1 MRQALG
7 FIASALIHFALVAS
21 AFIAF
26 PQAARYASDSVII
39 PVELV
44 TLSDVTNVRAA
55 RPEPEP
61 VRPEPEPEP
70 VTPAPET
77 QPEIITQPEPIP
89 LPPEP
94 QPEPQPEPEPEPA
107 PEPEPEPARE
117 PEPAPP
123 PAPRP
128 QPRPQP
134 QPERGLDLD
143 DLSRLVDRSRQET
156 RQRPAEE
163 GEARRGAGEG
173 TAMTATLQDM
183 LRSQIARCTRSNAD
197 APSNMDL
204 RVVVEVRLERSGALS
219 SPPRL
224 RDEARVMN
232 SSNPFLR
239 VAGERAVRAVIDC
252 QPYRLPPEA
261 YGQWRHLEVMVDTQA
276 GR

>member
-7 FIASALIHFALVAS
+7 FIASALIHIALVGS

-44 TLSDVTNVRAA
+44 TLADVTNVRAA

-70 VTPAPET
+70 DPVTPAPET
-77 QPEIITQPEPIP
+77 QPEIVTQPEPIP
-89 LPPEP
+89 LP
-94 QPEPQPEPEPEPA
+94 PEPQPEPEPEPA

-117 PEPAPP
+117 PEPAP
-123 PAPRP
+123 APRP

-134 QPERGLDLD
+134 EPERGLDLD

-173 TAMTATLQDM
+173 TEMTATLQDM

-197 APSNMDL
+197 APANMDL
-204 RVVVEVRLERSGALS
+204 RVVVEVRLERTGALS

-224 RDEARVMN
+224 RDESRVMN

-276 GR
+276 VR

>member
-7 FIASALIHFALVAS
+7 FIVSALLHVALVATG
-21 AFIAF
+21 FIYF
-26 PQAARYASDSVII
+26 PQAARYASDSVIL

-44 TLSDVTNVRAA
+44 TLADVTNVRAA
-55 RPEPEP
+55 RREPEP
-61 VRPEPEPEP
+61 VLPEPEPEPEP
-70 VTPAPET
+70 VAPEPEAQPEPET
-77 QPEIITQPEPIP
+77 QSEPVP

-94 QPEPQPEPEPEPA
+94 EPEPEPEPVQPEPEPEP
-107 PEPEPEPARE
+107 EPEPVQPPARQPD
-117 PEPAPP
+117 PE
-123 PAPRP
+123 
-128 QPRPQP
+128 
-134 QPERGLDLD
+134 PERGLDLD
-143 DLSRLVDRSRQET
+143 DLSRLVDRSRQES
-156 RQRPAEE
+156 RAGAAEE
-163 GEARRGAGEG
+163 GETRRGAGEG

-204 RVVVEVRLERSGALS
+204 RVVVELRLERDGSLS

-224 RDEARVMN
+224 RDESRVMN

-261 YGQWRHLEVMVDTQA
+261 YAQWRLLEVNVDTQ
-276 GR
+276 GIR

>member
-7 FIASALIHFALVAS
+7 FIVSALLHVALVATG
-21 AFIAF
+21 FIYF
-26 PQAARYASDSVII
+26 PQATRYASDSVIL

-44 TLSDVTNVRAA
+44 TLADITNVRAA
-55 RPEPEP
+55 RPEPDP
-61 VRPEPEPEP
+61 VLPEPEPEP
-70 VTPAPET
+70 VATEPEA
-77 QPEIITQPEPIP
+77 QPEPVTQPEPVP

-94 QPEPQPEPEPEPA
+94 EPEPEPEPVQPEPEPEA
-107 PEPEPEPARE
+107 E
-117 PEPAPP
+117 PEPAPA

-156 RQRPAEE
+156 RPRATEE

-219 SPPRL
+219 TPPRL

-261 YGQWRHLEVMVDTQA
+261 YAQWRHLEVMVDTQA
-276 GR
+276 VR

>member
-7 FIASALIHFALVAS
+7 FIVSAFLHVALVATG
-21 AFIAF
+21 FIYF
-26 PQAARYASDSVII
+26 PQAARYASDSVIL

-44 TLSDVTNVRAA
+44 TLADITNVRAA
-55 RPEPEP
+55 RPEPAP
-61 VRPEPEPEP
+61 VRPEPEPEPEP
-70 VTPAPET
+70 VTPAPEA
-77 QPEIITQPEPIP
+77 QPEPVTQPEPVP

-94 QPEPQPEPEPEPA
+94 EPQPVPEPEPVLPEPEPEPEPA
-107 PEPEPEPARE
+107 PA
-117 PEPAPP
+117 

-156 RQRPAEE
+156 RPNAAEE
-163 GEARRGAGEG
+163 GETRRGAGEG

-204 RVVVEVRLERSGALS
+204 RVVVEVRLERNGALS

-252 QPYRLPPEA
+252 QPYRLPAEA
-261 YGQWRHLEVMVDTQA
+261 YAQWRHLEVMVDTQA
-276 GR
+276 VR